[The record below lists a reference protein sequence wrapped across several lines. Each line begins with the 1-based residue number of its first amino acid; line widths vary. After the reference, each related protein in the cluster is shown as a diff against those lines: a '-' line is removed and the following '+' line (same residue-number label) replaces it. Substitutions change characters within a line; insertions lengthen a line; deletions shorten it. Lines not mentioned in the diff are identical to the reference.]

1 MNLRERI
8 QYYLEIIRYYIK
20 NNIICRWMF
29 WFGGNFLILYL
40 SYRASRASMKYITVD
55 SIRYHKKYLAH
66 KSY

>member
-1 MNLRERI
+1 
-8 QYYLEIIRYYIK
+8 
-20 NNIICRWMF
+20 MF